1 MLVVEDDANLQRA
14 IRTGLERAGF
24 IVATA
29 GTGEGAV
36 HWSSQVQP
44 HAILLDMMLP
54 DTDGRSV
61 AAAIRERYGAQVPI
75 VLVSGIQRL
84 ALRSIARDIGAFD
97 YLTKP
102 FVLSELVE
110 TVRRSIDQPYRS

>member
-1 MLVVEDDANLQRA
+1 
-14 IRTGLERAGF
+14 
-24 IVATA
+24 
-29 GTGEGAV
+29 
-36 HWSSQVQP
+36 
-44 HAILLDMMLP
+44 
-54 DTDGRSV
+54 
-61 AAAIRERYGAQVPI
+61 